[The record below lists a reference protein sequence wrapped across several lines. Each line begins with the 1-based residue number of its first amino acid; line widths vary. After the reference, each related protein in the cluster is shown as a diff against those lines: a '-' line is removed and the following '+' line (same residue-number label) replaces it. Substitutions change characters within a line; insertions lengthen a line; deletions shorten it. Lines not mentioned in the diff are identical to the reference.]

1 MIAHVIINITAKGL
15 QKTFTYLVP
24 DSLKER
30 IVIGAR
36 VLVPF
41 GTRREE
47 GIVVST
53 EDELTQIPE
62 FKLKPIQAVLSVQPG
77 RQDEIMATALWISQY
92 YVCNLADAL
101 RLFFI
106 EKHGIAYDYEVKL
119 RAEADIPAALTEAE
133 RQVLSSVSDRKEH
146 RERDLL
152 CRVDPQ
158 ALDSLVN
165 KGILLRSERV

>member
-77 RQDEIMATALWISQY
+77 KQDEIMATALWISQY

-106 EKHGIAYDYEVKL
+106 EKHGITYDYEVKL
-119 RAEADIPAALTEAE
+119 RAEADIPCFSMKK
-133 RQVLSSVSDRKEH
+133 R
-146 RERDLL
+146 
-152 CRVDPQ
+152 
-158 ALDSLVN
+158 
-165 KGILLRSERV
+165 RSASARLQT

>member
-92 YVCNLADAL
+92 YVCNLAGSTQL
-101 RLFFI
+101 C
-106 EKHGIAYDYEVKL
+106 KHLWRSVITTGFYGRPV
-119 RAEADIPAALTEAE
+119 PAP
-133 RQVLSSVSDRKEH
+133 V
-146 RERDLL
+146 
-152 CRVDPQ
+152 
-158 ALDSLVN
+158 
-165 KGILLRSERV
+165 